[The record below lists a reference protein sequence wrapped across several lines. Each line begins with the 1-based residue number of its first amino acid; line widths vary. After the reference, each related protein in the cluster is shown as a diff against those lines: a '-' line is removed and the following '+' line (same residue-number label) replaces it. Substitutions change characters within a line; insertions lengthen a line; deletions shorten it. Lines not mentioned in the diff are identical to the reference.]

1 MMHTMVFCLFAL
13 ACINADKV
21 CTHDEVAM
29 LTSALEQGS
38 CLVPAWDIAALV
50 LWIIADWN
58 MT

>member
-1 MMHTMVFCLFAL
+1 MVFCLFAL